1 MFNVTSRALHEQT
14 IDSNRI
20 LHTLIDNV
28 EQQTQETKSQLLK
41 LFALLVALESKQ
53 KELWNFSMFFCTL
66 LNNFSFK
73 AMHKKQRAIKSNA
86 III

>member
-66 LNNFSFK
+66 
-73 AMHKKQRAIKSNA
+73 KQFLLQSDAQEATSN
-86 III
+86 